1 MTTINS
7 NNNEQ
12 FNTAQNSKFGVS
24 LGNLTIS
31 SIGQADDS
39 VILSSSPHQLGHLL
53 QLTLLYC
60 HKYKVELTPE
70 KTQLQVVSPPN
81 FTKILSTSQLTILI
95 SLESLWPLQPLLNM
109 GIIRTTTSGNNPH
122 ILQRTTAHKRA
133 LGAVRTTGLVR
144 RHRGNSAAS
153 LCTEKSVWIACP
165 ALWTRLTLSS
175 WVWKEDSFS
184 TL

>member
-60 HKYKVELTPE
+60 HKYKVESTPE
-70 KTQLQVVSPPN
+70 KTQLQVFSPPSFYQDIEY
-81 FTKILSTSQLTILI
+81 FTTNYLDISGIPLTFATSAKHGDYPHHNIWKQ
-95 SLESLWPLQPLLNM
+95 SSHP
-109 GIIRTTTSGNNPH
+109 SKNNCS
-122 ILQRTTAHKRA
+122 QA
-133 LGAVRTTGLVR
+133 
-144 RHRGNSAAS
+144 
-153 LCTEKSVWIACP
+153 
-165 ALWTRLTLSS
+165 SS
-175 WVWKEDSFS
+175 WCCSYYWPCQATPWEFCCIVAHRKKCMDCLSCS
-184 TL
+184 LD

>member
-1 MTTINS
+1 M
-7 NNNEQ
+7 Q
-12 FNTAQNSKFGVS
+12 Q
-24 LGNLTIS
+24 S
-31 SIGQADDS
+31 SCSALDLLYPLLPLHVVLHQHQLHCQADDS

-70 KTQLQVVSPPN
+70 KTQLQVVSPPS

-95 SLESLWPLQPLLNM
+95 SLESLWPLQPLLSM
-109 GIIRTTTSGNNPH
+109 RGLSAPQHLETILTSFKEQLLTSELLVLFVLLALPGDTVGI
-122 ILQRTTAHKRA
+122 L
-133 LGAVRTTGLVR
+133 L
-144 RHRGNSAAS
+144 HRCAQ
-153 LCTEKSVWIACP
+153 KKVWIACP